1 MNKWLAIL
9 GAALLVIWGGMMSEG
24 YAADGP
30 KVGVV
35 DLFKALNES
44 DTGKRAK
51 GDLESVIKSKQAAID
66 EKGKAI
72 EKAKSEIEKQAAI
85 LSAEAKKAKEEEI
98 ERMIRDYQRVVTDSQ
113 AEVKKKE
120 GELTGSIIKE
130 LRELIARI
138 GQEEAYTLVLENAEG
153 IILYFDKAID
163 FTDKVI
169 KRYND
174 MKAKEGK

>member
-1 MNKWLAIL
+1 MKKWLAIV
-9 GAALLVIWGGMMSEG
+9 GAAMLVIGGGMLCELH
-24 YAADGP
+24 AADGL

-44 DTGKRAK
+44 DSGKRAK
-51 GDLESVIKSKQAAID
+51 ADLEGVIKSKQAAID

-85 LSAEAKKAKEEEI
+85 LSAEAKKSKEEEI

-113 AEVKKKE
+113 GEVKKKE
-120 GELTGSIIKE
+120 SELTGSIIKE
-130 LRELIARI
+130 LRELIGRI
-138 GQEEAYTLVLENAEG
+138 AQEDAYTLVVENAEG
-153 IILYFDKAID
+153 LILYFDKTIE

-169 KRYND
+169 KRYNEQ
-174 MKAKEGK
+174 KAKEAK

>member
-1 MNKWLAIL
+1 MKKWLVIL
-9 GAALLVIWGGMMSEG
+9 GAALLVIWTGTLSLA
-24 YAADGP
+24 YAAESQ
-30 KVGVV
+30 KIGVV
-35 DLFKALNES
+35 DLFRALNES
-44 DTGKRAK
+44 DSGKRAK
-51 GDLESVIKSKQAAID
+51 SDLEAVIKSKQASID

-85 LSAEAKKAKEEEI
+85 LSAEAKKGKEEEI

-120 GELTGSIIKE
+120 SELTGSILKE
-130 LRELIARI
+130 LRELIGRI

-153 IILYFDKAID
+153 LILHFDKAID

-169 KRYND
+169 KRYNEQ
-174 MKAKEGK
+174 KAKESK